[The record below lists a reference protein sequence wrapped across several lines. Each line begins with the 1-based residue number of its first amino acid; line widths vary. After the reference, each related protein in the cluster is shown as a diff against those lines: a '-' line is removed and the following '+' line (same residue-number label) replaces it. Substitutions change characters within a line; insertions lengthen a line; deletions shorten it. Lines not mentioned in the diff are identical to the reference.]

1 MQILD
6 TLFFVTRNK
15 KEIDRLHENHNNAV
29 KDEYKCDVND
39 FSKWLYNEGHEEHN
53 LDSSVDG
60 YIEIPSYQTLSGHAV
75 ILDW

>member
-39 FSKWLYNEGHEEHN
+39 DTN
-53 LDSSVDG
+53 
-60 YIEIPSYQTLSGHAV
+60 
-75 ILDW
+75 